1 MNSDA
6 KMICRSIDR
15 LTDEARKLRRTMI
28 RNNINAEIDLH
39 EDDEESENRTKTS
52 PLFVGYAQPRGDRWV
67 KCEFPLYYARMGCYD
82 GKKEERNKD

>member
-52 PLFVGYAQPRGDRWV
+52 PPICWLCTTTRRPVGEV
-67 KCEFPLYYARMGCYD
+67 
-82 GKKEERNKD
+82 

>member
-15 LTDEARKLRRTMI
+15 LTDEVRKLRRTMI

-39 EDDEESENRTKTS
+39 EEDEEEEDENCTKTI
-52 PLFVGYAQPRGDRWV
+52 PHI
-67 KCEFPLYYARMGCYD
+67 C
-82 GKKEERNKD
+82 